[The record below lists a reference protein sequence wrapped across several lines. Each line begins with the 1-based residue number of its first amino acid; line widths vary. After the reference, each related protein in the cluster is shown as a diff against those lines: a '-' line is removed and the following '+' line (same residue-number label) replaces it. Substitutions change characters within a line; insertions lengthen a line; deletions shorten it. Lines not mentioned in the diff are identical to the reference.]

1 MSKLPMKTHSR
12 KTKNGSVAGGSDKI
26 IEALMLA
33 VIIIFLILVLY
44 PLYYVVI
51 ASFSN
56 PYDVYAGKT
65 FLFPSGF
72 TLEGYMRVFKEKAI
86 AAGYLNSIFYTSLGT
101 VIATVL
107 VLTTAYPLSKKEMP
121 GRKAIMLFYLITM
134 YFTGGLIPTYLVVA
148 KTGLL
153 NTVWAIILPG
163 GVSVFNVIVTRTYF
177 ETSMPAELYEAAKID
192 GCGQLTTF
200 VKIALPLAK
209 PIIAVMVIFAM
220 VAFWNDWFTALIYMN
235 DKNKYPLQ
243 LALRQILIQSQAS
256 ANALSGMDGGYAEA
270 NRITELIKFSSMVV
284 GAVPM
289 LIAYPFVQKYFE
301 KGFMAGAVKG

>member
-1 MSKLPMKTHSR
+1 MHK
-12 KTKNGSVAGGSDKI
+12 KNKSGSVVAGSDRV
-26 IEALMLA
+26 IEIAMLL
-33 VIIIFLILVLY
+33 IIIAFVILILY
-44 PLYYVVI
+44 PLYYVLV
-51 ASFSN
+51 ASVSD

-72 TLEGYMRVFKEKAI
+72 TLEGYMRVFKEKAL
-86 AAGYLNSIFYTSLGT
+86 ATGYLNSIIYTTLGT
-101 VIATVL
+101 VISTIL
-107 VLTTAYPLSKKEMP
+107 VMITAFPLSKKEMP
-121 GRKAIMLFYLITM
+121 GRKGIMIFYLITM

-177 ETSMPAELYEAAKID
+177 ESSIPNELYEAAKID
-192 GCGQLTTF
+192 GCGNMKTF
-200 VKIALPLAK
+200 FKIALPLAK

-220 VAFWNDWFTALIYMN
+220 VAYWNDWFTALIYMN
-235 DKNKYPLQ
+235 DKDKYPLQ

-256 ANALSGMDGGYAEA
+256 ANAMSGMDGGYAEA

-301 KGFMAGAVKG
+301 KGFMVGAVKG

>member
-1 MSKLPMKTHSR
+1 MRKNKNKT
-12 KTKNGSVAGGSDKI
+12 GSVVRGSDRAMEI
-26 IEALMLA
+26 GM
-33 VIIIFLILVLY
+33 VIIITIFVLMVLY

-51 ASFSN
+51 ASISD

-72 TLEGYMRVFKEKAI
+72 TLEGYARVFKEKAI
-86 AAGYLNSIFYTSLGT
+86 VTGYLNSILYTVVGT
-101 VIATVL
+101 IVATAL
-107 VLTTAYPLSKKEMP
+107 VVMTAYPLSRKDMP
-121 GRKAIMLFYLITM
+121 GRKTIMIFFIITM

-153 NTVWAIILPG
+153 NSMWALILPG
-163 GVSVFNVIVTRTYF
+163 GVSVFNVIVARTYF
-177 ETSMPAELYEAAKID
+177 ESSIPQEMYEAAKID
-192 GCGQLTTF
+192 GCGNLKTF
-200 VKIALPLAK
+200 VKIVLPLSK

-235 DKNKYPLQ
+235 DKDRYPLQ
-243 LALRQILIQSQAS
+243 LALRQIMIQSQAS

-270 NRITELIKFSSMVV
+270 NRITELIKFASMVV

-289 LIAYPFVQKYFE
+289 LIAYPFVQKHFE
-301 KGFMAGAVKG
+301 KGLMVGAVKG

>member
-1 MSKLPMKTHSR
+1 MR
-12 KTKNGSVAGGSDKI
+12 EKTKSGSVVKGSDRVIEI
-26 IEALMLA
+26 IMLLL
-33 VIIIFLILVLY
+33 IIIFVIAVLY

-51 ASFSN
+51 ASVSD

-65 FLFPSGF
+65 FLLPSGF
-72 TLEGYMRVFKEKAI
+72 TLEGYIRVFKEKAI
-86 AAGYLNSIFYTSLGT
+86 AKGYLNSIVYTALGT
-101 VIATVL
+101 LVSTALVI
-107 VLTTAYPLSKKEMP
+107 TTAYPLSKKELP
-121 GRKAIMLFYLITM
+121 GRKAIMIFYLITM

-153 NTVWAIILPG
+153 NSVWALILPG

-177 ETSMPAELYEAAKID
+177 ESSIPNELYEAAKID
-192 GCGQLTTF
+192 GCGNLKIF
-200 VKIALPLAK
+200 LKIARQLAK
-209 PIIAVMVIFAM
+209 VIFAM
-220 VAFWNDWFTALIYMN
+220 VAFWNDWFTALIYMS
-235 DKNKYPLQ
+235 DKDKYPLQ

-256 ANALSGMDGGYAEA
+256 ANAMNGMDGGYAEA

-301 KGFMAGAVKG
+301 KGFMVGAVKG

>member
-1 MSKLPMKTHSR
+1 MHK
-12 KTKNGSVAGGSDKI
+12 KTKSGSVVRGSDRI
-26 IEALMLA
+26 IEIIMLLLIIVF
-33 VIIIFLILVLY
+33 VIAVLY

-51 ASFSN
+51 ASVSD

-65 FLFPSGF
+65 FLLPSGF
-72 TLEGYMRVFKEKAI
+72 TLEGYIRVFKEKAI
-86 AAGYLNSIFYTSLGT
+86 ATGYLNSIVYTALGT
-101 VIATVL
+101 LISTALVI
-107 VLTTAYPLSKKEMP
+107 TTAYPLSKRELP
-121 GRKAIMLFYLITM
+121 GRNAIMIFYLITM

-153 NTVWAIILPG
+153 NSVWALILPG

-177 ETSMPAELYEAAKID
+177 ESSVPNELYEAAKID
-192 GCGQLTTF
+192 GCGNLKIF
-200 VKIALPLAK
+200 LKIAIPLAK

-235 DKNKYPLQ
+235 NKDKYPLQ

-256 ANALSGMDGGYAEA
+256 ANAMSGMDGGYAEA

-301 KGFMAGAVKG
+301 KGFMVGAVKG

>member
-1 MSKLPMKTHSR
+1 MKTHSR
-12 KTKNGSVAGGSDKI
+12 KIKNGSVAGGSDKI

-72 TLEGYMRVFKEKAI
+72 TLEGYTRVFKEKAI
-86 AAGYLNSIFYTSLGT
+86 ATGYLNSIYYTTLGT
-101 VIATVL
+101 VIATAL

-177 ETSMPAELYEAAKID
+177 ETSMPAELYEAAEID

>member
-1 MSKLPMKTHSR
+1 MLKKKNESR
-12 KTKNGSVAGGSDKI
+12 SVVRGSDRVSEI
-26 IEALMLA
+26 IMMIM
-33 VIIIFLILVLY
+33 IIVFVMVVLY

-51 ASFSN
+51 ASVSD

-72 TLEGYMRVFKEKAI
+72 TLEGYARVFKEKAI
-86 AAGYLNSIFYTSLGT
+86 ATGYLNSILYTVCGT
-101 VIATVL
+101 FVATALVIM
-107 VLTTAYPLSKKEMP
+107 TAYPLSRKDMP
-121 GRKAIMLFYLITM
+121 GRKGIMIFYIITM

-153 NTVWAIILPG
+153 NSMWALILPG
-163 GVSVFNVIVTRTYF
+163 GVSVFNVIVARTYF
-177 ETSMPAELYEAAKID
+177 ESSIPQELYEAAKID
-192 GCGQLTTF
+192 GCSNMKMF
-200 VKIALPLAK
+200 FKIVIPLSK

-235 DKNKYPLQ
+235 DKDKYPLQ

-256 ANALSGMDGGYAEA
+256 ANAMNGMDGGYAEA
-270 NRITELIKFSSMVV
+270 NRITELIKFASMVV

-289 LIAYPFVQKYFE
+289 LIAYPFVQKHFE
-301 KGFMAGAVKG
+301 KGLMIGAVKG